1 MSHTIWIGAKAVGV
15 SKSFAELGQK
25 LERAAREIETKSD
38 KVIVQK
44 QALAAT
50 TAVRKR
56 ISQAAPG
63 GTLRAG
69 GRKKDGG
76 RSARVG
82 ARFDSL
88 KGDDAGA
95 IVRAQGPVH
104 LIERDTAAHWI
115 PRQLGGTVTHT
126 ASGRRRSKASVV
138 RRKASVNK
146 RLVIGG
152 NVVQGPIRHPG
163 TKGKHP
169 FQRGVKDFM
178 PSAGKLLEQG
188 AHALVNGVMG

>member
-1 MSHTIWIGAKAVGV
+1 MGT
-15 SKSFAELGQK
+15 SKSFAELAGK
-25 LERAAREIETKSD
+25 MERAARSIETKSD
-38 KVIVQK
+38 DAIVQK
-44 QALAAT
+44 EALAAT

-69 GRKKDGG
+69 GKKKDGA

-82 ARFDSL
+82 ARFDKL
-88 KGDDAGA
+88 NGDQAGA

-104 LIERDTAAHWI
+104 LIERDTSAHWI
-115 PRQLGGTVTHT
+115 PRQLGGTITHT

-138 RRKASVNK
+138 RRKANVNK
-146 RLVIGG
+146 VLVIGG

-169 FQRGVKDFM
+169 FKRGVKDFM
-178 PSAGKLLEQG
+178 PSAGRLLEKG
-188 AHALVNGVMG
+188 AHALIEGVMG